1 MNTKREIIAKLKTIL
16 EEIGVVYS
24 NILLFGSRTGTDFE
38 EESDW
43 DFLIVVKGNLDLKE
57 KRELWHNIYR
67 RFHDYFPFVSVDII
81 LKDEQSFENEN
92 NVANTISNEVYL
104 GGALKYERF
113 TNTISRRKSAD

>member
-1 MNTKREIIAKLKTIL
+1 MKMNTGSEVLAKLKSIL

-24 NILLFGSRTGTDFE
+24 NILLFGSRTGKDFE

-43 DFLIVVKGNLDLKE
+43 DFLIVVKGNLDIKE
-57 KRELWHNIYR
+57 KRKLWHKIYR

-81 LKDEQSFENEN
+81 LKDEQSFEDEK

-104 GGALKYERF
+104 EGIKV
-113 TNTISRRKSAD
+113 

>member
-1 MNTKREIIAKLKTIL
+1 MKNEREVIEKLKSIL
-16 EEIGVVYS
+16 NEIGVDYS

-81 LKDEQSFENEN
+81 LKDEQSFEDEK

-104 GGALKYERF
+104 EGIKV
-113 TNTISRRKSAD
+113 

>member
-1 MNTKREIIAKLKTIL
+1 MINRVIETRREVIAKLKSIL
-16 EEIGVVYS
+16 EEIGVEYT
-24 NILLFGSRTGTDFE
+24 NILLFGSRTGKDFE

-57 KRELWHNIYR
+57 KRELWHKIYR

-81 LKDEQSFENEN
+81 LKDEQSFEDEN

-104 GGALKYERF
+104 EG
-113 TNTISRRKSAD
+113 TIV